1 MPLKKWFA
9 ERSEASITLT
19 FQEIERILG
28 RKLSPSVR
36 KYTSRWYTRP
46 DRNVMAEAWVT
57 EGYKLFKVD
66 LEREKATFHRQEEG
80 TAHVVIPKW
89 VTARKLP
96 DEAKYEIEH
105 FLQYVKKK
113 YGL

>member
-1 MPLKKWFA
+1 M
-9 ERSEASITLT
+9 
-19 FQEIERILG
+19 G
-28 RKLSPSVR
+28 RKFSPSVR

-66 LEREKATFHRQEEG
+66 LEREKATFHRARDGVSHIKIPERL
-80 TAHVVIPKW
+80 TAERI
-89 VTARKLP
+89 P
-96 DEAKYEIEH
+96 DEARQEVEN
-105 FLQYVKKK
+105 FFQYLKKK